1 MEEEKLV
8 KQIRNKGDKDAAN
21 ELINSYYKYIYLY
34 VYKQVNNQEIS
45 KDITQEI
52 FISMLRSITSYE
64 TKKASFKTWL
74 YKIASNKIIDYY
86 RSKNYKYTTKIV
98 GIEEIDISDTKD
110 IEAEI
115 IHKEHIKEIIDILN
129 NLESNIQQIFRLKV
143 FGEMTFKEIS
153 EILEISESTV
163 KTKYYS
169 TIKKIKKELK

>member
-8 KQIRNKGDKDAAN
+8 KQIRNKGDKNAAN
-21 ELINSYYKYIYLY
+21 QLINSYYKYIYLY

-52 FISMLRSITSYE
+52 FISMLRSITNYE
-64 TKKASFKTWL
+64 IKKASFKTWL

-86 RSKNYKYTTKIV
+86 RSRNYKYTTKIV
-98 GIEEIDISDTKD
+98 DIEEIDISDTKD

-115 IHKEHIKEIIDILN
+115 IQKEHIREIIDIVN
-129 NLESNIQQIFRLKV
+129 KLESNIQQIFRLKV